1 MAKPL
6 SITVK
11 ETFEE
16 LKKLLKNSSPHL
28 SPRIK
33 MLMVIK
39 RSNSLLSKN
48 DLANEVGVNHNSIQ
62 KWRRNYL
69 KGGIKKLLADGR
81 IGFKPSVISK
91 ASHEQIRIK
100 LNSPEDA
107 FTSFIDLQSWVD
119 STLEKGINYNTLRHY
134 VKRHFGAKLKVARKS
149 HVNKDKQAVES
160 LKKTLEKSAK
170 KK

>member
-11 ETFEE
+11 ETMEE
-16 LKKLLKNSSPHL
+16 LKKLLKSSSPHL

-33 MLMVIK
+33 MLIVIK
-39 RSNSLLSKN
+39 CSSSALSKN

-62 KWRRNYL
+62 KWRGKYL
-69 KGGIKKLLADGR
+69 KGGIKKLLDDGR

-91 ASHEQIRIK
+91 ASHDLIRIK
-100 LNSPEDA
+100 LNNPEGA
-107 FTSFIDLQSWVD
+107 FTSFVDLQSWVD
-119 STLEKGINYNTLRHY
+119 TTLEKGIKYNTLRHY

-149 HVNKDKQAVES
+149 HINKDKRAVEAF
-160 LKKTLEKSAK
+160 KKTSPK
-170 KK
+170 

>member
-11 ETFEE
+11 ETIEE
-16 LKKLLKNSSPHL
+16 LKKLLKRSSPHL

-39 RSNSLLSKN
+39 RSASLLSKN

-69 KGGIKKLLADGR
+69 KGGIK
-81 IGFKPSVISK
+81 
-91 ASHEQIRIK
+91 
-100 LNSPEDA
+100 
-107 FTSFIDLQSWVD
+107 
-119 STLEKGINYNTLRHY
+119 NYW
-134 VKRHFGAKLKVARKS
+134 KM
-149 HVNKDKQAVES
+149 AV
-160 LKKTLEKSAK
+160 
-170 KK
+170 